1 MGSFTASVL
10 LFAYEALNFLA
21 ASAVLAQKR
30 ELTARQV
37 IERIQKNVGVP
48 WRDSTVDT
56 FKAGNPDTP
65 VKGIATTMVA
75 TLDLLKRAA
84 TAGRNLIIV
93 HEPTFYSSIAD
104 EAHAPGNQDDPL
116 FQLKQSFIEK
126 NDLVVWRFHDH
137 WHAQKPDGII
147 RGMAIALEWDKY
159 QVRDNPRLYVLPKT
173 SLENLAKDIRS
184 HLKVRTMRVVGDPQT
199 MVSTAAFNP
208 GSTNLG
214 QIQRYF
220 SGPDVD
226 VFVCGEPREWDADE
240 YARDAIASGKK
251 KGLIILGHDM
261 SEEAGMQ
268 ECAKWLK
275 TFITEVPIE
284 FMPAGEAFWTPK

>member
-1 MGSFTASVL
+1 MLDLSTRRQFLCSGTG
-10 LFAYEALNFLA
+10 FLA
-21 ASAVLAQKR
+21 ATAVLAQKG

-48 WRDSTVDT
+48 WRESTVDT

-65 VKGIATTMVA
+65 VTGIATTMVA
-75 TLDLLKRAA
+75 TLDLLRRAA
-84 TAGRNLIIV
+84 AAGRNLIIV
-93 HEPTFYSSIAD
+93 HEPTFYSGAAD
-104 EAHAPGNQDDPL
+104 EAHAPGNPDDPL
-116 FQLKQSFIEK
+116 VQLKRSFIEK

-173 SLENLAKDIRS
+173 SLESLARDIRS

-208 GSTNLG
+208 GSTGLA
-214 QIQRYF
+214 QMQRYF

-251 KGLIILGHDM
+251 KGLIILGHDV

-284 FMPAGEAFWTPK
+284 FMPAGEAFWTPG